1 MYAFISISSS
11 FTVDKFSFFSLGI
24 TSRLLDSLAVPF
36 WVMIVASEWDF
47 FSPFCVESVASKL
60 SDTL

>member
-36 WVMIVASEWDF
+36 WVMIVATE
-47 FSPFCVESVASKL
+47 
-60 SDTL
+60 